1 MFSAL
6 RNERSSAC
14 ISDMRFDAWLANEL
28 DATRTDE
35 LQRHLRECVRCRSRK
50 LQLLRYR
57 VSFAREYPA
66 TPSWLESEPE
76 TRRDTSS
83 AAKKSRTSWLL
94 AGVCV
99 AAALLLTVMT
109 PHDFALRTKGG
120 SYLSFYVKRGEDVH
134 RGRLRERLAEGDKL
148 RFAYTALTP
157 QYLAILSLDGA
168 GRANQYYPAGPR
180 AAWIDAGAD
189 MLLPSAVELDDVL
202 GEERIV
208 ALFCDSAVQ
217 VAPLLAALSAEQ
229 IDLHRPNGCT
239 LDELVVIKQA
249 NTP

>member
-1 MFSAL
+1 L
-6 RNERSSAC
+6 RNR
-14 ISDMRFDAWLANEL
+14 I
-28 DATRTDE
+28 
-35 LQRHLRECVRCRSRK
+35 
-50 LQLLRYR
+50 
-57 VSFAREYPA
+57 SFAREYPA
-66 TPSWLESEPE
+66 TPSWLE
-76 TRRDTSS
+76 TREDT
-83 AAKKSRTSWLL
+83 ATATKKSRTTWFL
-94 AGVCV
+94 ASVCT

-109 PHDFALRTKGG
+109 PHDFGLRTKGG
-120 SYLSFYVKRGEDVH
+120 NSLSFYVKRGEDVH
-134 RGRLRERLAEGDKL
+134 RGRLRERLVEGDQL
-148 RFAYTALTP
+148 RFSYTAMTP

-217 VAPLLAALSAEQ
+217 VAPLLAALSAKQ

-239 LDELVVIKQA
+239 LDELVVMKQA
-249 NTP
+249 HTP